1 MLNNISSKLNLQRIF
16 ANILNRRKLKILKYN
31 KQLSNKLNI
40 TLEDFQ
46 NYHFL
51 NEFDKNYNINIKEID
66 VTDLQLFLKN
76 LGNKGLNDLSK
87 IKFKELIELNL
98 NKNNISDIKVLEKVE
113 FNKLEK
119 LYLNQNKIEDI
130 NVLEKVNFKNLKIL
144 YLNENKIKDINV
156 LEKVNFKNLEILYLN
171 ENKISDITIFEKVI
185 FPKLE
190 KLYLNRNEIIDI
202 NILDKVNLKE
212 LRILDL
218 SHNYISDII
227 VFEKVKFSKLE
238 ELNISKNCIDKDN
251 YKSLISNLY
260 DKIDDFIIDDDEDEL
275 EKAYYRYDCYNNDKY
290 LELK

>member
-31 KQLSNKLNI
+31 KLLSNKLNI

-46 NYHFL
+46 NYHLL
-51 NEFDKNYNINIKEID
+51 NEFNKNYNINIKEID
-66 VTDLQLFLKN
+66 VIDLQLFLKN

-144 YLNENKIKDINV
+144 YLNENKIKDI
-156 LEKVNFKNLEILYLN
+156 
-171 ENKISDITIFEKVI
+171 TIFEKVI

-190 KLYLNRNEIIDI
+190 KLYLKKNEIIDI